1 MKKRILAIILSLC
14 MFVALLPMQV
24 LADNDNSGGT
34 VQTLT
39 LHGGKVLALQND
51 FLRVSLYKNGAQG
64 TITTIPAALAG
75 KFENEFP
82 DDYQV
87 PDCGFYVYNQGKKE

>member
-14 MFVALLPMQV
+14 MLVALLPMQV

-51 FLRVSLYKNGAQG
+51 FLRVSLYNDGAQG
-64 TITTIPAALAG
+64 AIATVPSVDAPSTI
-75 KFENEFP
+75 K
-82 DDYQV
+82 YS
-87 PDCGFYVYNQGKKE
+87 